1 MPNAGAQQQHPRTR
15 REAVGSER
23 ATEVESILRAL
34 RPGTTVVWT
43 PELGVRD
50 SSGSVTPVDVHDIK
64 TVPEGN
70 GGRAGIVAI
79 DLGSEK
85 KQYVEHVKRGVPVT
99 PEFIMSALC
108 RSVIIVSSYWGL
120 CAMRKLSSRVA
131 I

>member
-15 REAVGSER
+15 REAVGNER
-23 ATEVESILRAL
+23 ATEVESMLHAL

-43 PELGVRD
+43 PELAVRD

-64 TVPEGN
+64 TVAEGN

-85 KQYVEHVKRGVPVT
+85 KQYIEHVKRGAPVT
-99 PEFIMSALC
+99 PESFETNFVLFHADASNM
-108 RSVIIVSSYWGL
+108 
-120 CAMRKLSSRVA
+120 
-131 I
+131 